1 MEKLIV
7 QRELCDGC
15 LDCEHACNS
24 IHKTS
29 RIKIL
34 EYDSSYYP
42 ILCQQCDDAPCE
54 KICPTE
60 AMSSTSVDS
69 DRCIAC
75 GLCSMVCPF
84 GAITI
89 AEKVAEKCNHCVDRE
104 EGPACVKACSKRAIS
119 LVDTDNL
126 KAEKQAKYLAKMA
139 GNSKQKNKNSFVNV
153 ITSGTRASKSY
164 EK

>member
-1 MEKLIV
+1 MRTLEKILV

-24 IHKTS
+24 IHNTS

-42 ILCQQCDDAPCE
+42 IICQQCEDAPCE

-60 AMSSTSVDS
+60 AMGPVKVDS
-69 DRCIAC
+69 EKCISC

-84 GAITI
+84 GAINLV
-89 AEKVAEKCNHCVDRE
+89 EKTAEKCDQCIDRE
-104 EGPACVKACSKRAIS
+104 EGPACIKACSKRAIS
-119 LVDTDNL
+119 KVDIEKL
-126 KAEKQAKYLAKMA
+126 KEDKQEKYIAKLSGKPT
-139 GNSKQKNKNSFVNV
+139 KPKKNSIISIIAGRNR
-153 ITSGTRASKSY
+153 S
-164 EK
+164 

>member
-1 MEKLIV
+1 MEKILV

-24 IHKTS
+24 IHNTS

-42 ILCQQCDDAPCE
+42 IICQQCEDAPCE

-60 AMSSTSVDS
+60 AMGSTKVDS
-69 DRCIAC
+69 DKCISC

-84 GAITI
+84 GAINLV
-89 AEKVAEKCNHCVDRE
+89 EKTAEKCDQCIDRE
-104 EGPACVKACSKRAIS
+104 EGPACIKACSKRAIS
-119 LVDTDNL
+119 KVDLEKL
-126 KAEKQAKYLAKMA
+126 KADKQEKYVAKLSGKPTKP
-139 GNSKQKNKNSFVNV
+139 GKNSV
-153 ITSGTRASKSY
+153 ISIITGRNKS
-164 EK
+164 